1 MTPNKVLRM
10 AVAAVAAIGT
20 VHADTDAR
28 MSVVATCNPGPNTIT
43 FPVADTTGLFD
54 DTYVSPN
61 KTQLTRHEV
70 LTLARPVLSVSP
82 FEAEISVRGPQRT
95 I

>member
-1 MTPNKVLRM
+1 MV
-10 AVAAVAAIGT
+10 VAAAAAVGT
-20 VHADTDAR
+20 VRADTDAR

-43 FPVADTTGLFD
+43 FPVDDTTGLFD

-82 FEAEISVRGPQRT
+82 FEAEISVRGPQQT